1 MQYEIKHL
9 SQEAIFKVILKGK
22 VVQSKNKRFTLISKL
37 SKENQISILLLKSKK
52 IKRTFTKTSHFNLK
66 YHKVLIRCLKMSD

>member
-1 MQYEIKHL
+1 MRYEIKHL

-52 IKRTFTKTSHFNLK
+52 KKKNF
-66 YHKVLIRCLKMSD
+66 HKD